1 MTPSFLL
8 MRGIRRNREPMALT
22 AEQIRASL
30 EAKKKKLLSGG
41 EKQNTE
47 AETRKAVHS
56 DRLADTSEIPLP
68 DGKIIPAQNNLPALV
83 LADADIETSDG
94 VDQDGEARESTLP
107 ESGKS
112 KDGRSSRDADS
123 DSRGGQKRGAVLAD
137 SAGSTPAPRTIAP
150 RGTKPEVPQAPE
162 IETAVLAALYQYP
175 ATCFPTFNER
185 ARPEFFFSPVNR
197 SFFERLSDYFT
208 EHGQADPQS
217 FLQSLL
223 DSGQLERHGGTA
235 FLSSLLT
242 AASPPSALEYH
253 LDILRDKFVAREAFR
268 LSSALAESIGKAS
281 ESELFPLMAAHQTA
295 LAELTS
301 SLAARNG
308 HLSFRRISEIFAMT
322 FDDTDNYFG
331 DRVMAAGQPC
341 TLLGPGDIGKS
352 RLSLQLALSM
362 ITGRD
367 FLSMPTH
374 ACNKKWLFIQSEN
387 SCRRLYADLK
397 NMLSGLGLSKHELA
411 QVEEHLLIHT
421 LENDYDSFLS
431 LEDDKIYAKVNDLIQ
446 KVKPDIIDWD
456 PLNSLTDEDL
466 NADVDMRKVCMK
478 ISRVTKQ
485 GDISRVPFVVHHA
498 LTGKTGAAKAVG
510 WEKSSYGRNSKVLHA
525 WTRAQINLAPR
536 SPDDSTLLIMSCGKN
551 NNGKAFPE
559 VGVQF
564 NEETGIYAIDQTFD
578 PADFREQVGIAASSK
593 RIFSPRMILD
603 FRWPA
608 ELLEKKSLVKAFTDE
623 SGCGRSRAYELVE
636 EAKKRG

>member
-1 MTPSFLL
+1 MTPSFPFIS
-8 MRGIRRNREPMALT
+8 GTIRIREEMALT
-22 AEQIRASL
+22 AEQIRASF

-41 EKQNTE
+41 VEK
-47 AETRKAVHS
+47 
-56 DRLADTSEIPLP
+56 
-68 DGKIIPAQNNLPALV
+68 
-83 LADADIETSDG
+83 
-94 VDQDGEARESTLP
+94 
-107 ESGKS
+107 
-112 KDGRSSRDADS
+112 S
-123 DSRGGQKRGAVLAD
+123 DSRPLTDRRVGEDLDGKQTSSDGQTITESR
-137 SAGSTPAPRTIAP
+137 SGSNAPPAQKAP
-150 RGTKPEVPQAPE
+150 RGKRPEVPQAPE
-162 IETAVLAALYQYP
+162 IEIAVLASLYQYP
-175 ATCFPTFNER
+175 VTCFPIFNER

-197 SFFERLSDYFT
+197 SFFERLSDYFSQ
-208 EHGQADPQS
+208 HGQADPQS

-223 DSGQLERHGGTA
+223 DSNQLEKHGGTA
-235 FLSSLLT
+235 FLSSLLA
-242 AASPPSALEYH
+242 AASPTSALEYH

-268 LSSALAESIGKAS
+268 LSTALSSSITGAS
-281 ESELFPLMAAHQTA
+281 DSELFSLMADHQQA
-295 LAELTS
+295 IADLTT

-308 HLSFRRISEIFAMT
+308 HLSFRRVSEIFAMT

-331 DRVMAAGQPC
+331 DRIIAAGQPC

-367 FLSMPTH
+367 FLGMPTH

-397 NMLSGLGLSKHELA
+397 NMLAALGLSESERS
-411 QVEEHLLIHT
+411 QVEEYLLIHT

-446 KVKPDIIDWD
+446 KVKPHIIDWD

-478 ISRVTKQ
+478 ISHVTKA

-551 NNGKAFPE
+551 NNGRAFPE
-559 VGVQF
+559 VGVMF
-564 NEETGIYAIDQTFD
+564 NEDLGIYAIDHSFD
-578 PADFREQVGIAASSK
+578 PADFREQVGIAASIK
-593 RIFSPRMILD
+593 RTFSPKMILD
-603 FRWPA
+603 FRWPQ

-636 EAKKRG
+636 EAKKRGFVKYSEITRLYSKK

>member
-162 IETAVLAALYQYP
+162 IETAILAALYQYP
-175 ATCFPTFNER
+175 ATCFPIFNER
-185 ARPEFFFSPVNR
+185 ARPEFFFSPINR

-223 DSGQLERHGGTA
+223 DSGQLEKHGGSA

-253 LDILRDKFVAREAFR
+253 LAILRDKFVAREAFR
-268 LSSALAESIGKAS
+268 LSNALAESIGKAS
-281 ESELFPLMAAHQTA
+281 ESELWSLITAHEAAISKLRSLEGDQRGRLPNFNDLAQMLNGQKPPRPPELVCNLLHQGSK
-295 LAELTS
+295 LIVGGTS
-301 SLAARNG
+301 KGRKTFSL
-308 HLSFRRISEIFAMT
+308 I
-322 FDDTDNYFG
+322 D
-331 DRVMAAGQPC
+331 
-341 TLLGPGDIGKS
+341 
-352 RLSLQLALSM
+352 LALSVA
-362 ITGRD
+362 TGTQWWGFETVQGPVCYINFEIQESFFCERAED
-367 FLSMPTH
+367 ICR
-374 ACNKKWLFIQSEN
+374 AKKLTLPNDTLMAWNLRGHSEGIEN
-387 SCRRLYADLK
+387 LIEEIV
-397 NMLSGLGLSKHELA
+397 SK
-411 QVEEHLLIHT
+411 LLT
-421 LENDYDSFLS
+421 RSF
-431 LEDDKIYAKVNDLIQ
+431 
-446 KVKPDIIDWD
+446 
-456 PLNSLTDEDL
+456 
-466 NADVDMRKVCMK
+466 
-478 ISRVTKQ
+478 
-485 GDISRVPFVVHHA
+485 
-498 LTGKTGAAKAVG
+498 
-510 WEKSSYGRNSKVLHA
+510 VL
-525 WTRAQINLAPR
+525 
-536 SPDDSTLLIMSCGKN
+536 
-551 NNGKAFPE
+551 
-559 VGVQF
+559 V
-564 NEETGIYAIDQTFD
+564 
-578 PADFREQVGIAASSK
+578 
-593 RIFSPRMILD
+593 ILD
-603 FRWPA
+603 P
-608 ELLEKKSLVKAFTDE
+608 
-623 SGCGRSRAYELVE
+623 
-636 EAKKRG
+636 